1 MHDLNTACGGR
12 GAAAPGSFLVGS
24 RKCERERGG
33 LWRVYVVSV
42 EGEEGEDGTLLPRE
56 RREGEIHILFKLR
69 ARVRHL
75 NSGVEIFSQVEIPQ
89 EAAYSI
95 IEVLAEKYGEKLV

>member
-1 MHDLNTACGGR
+1 M
-12 GAAAPGSFLVGS
+12 
-24 RKCERERGG
+24 ERS
-33 LWRVYVVSV
+33 L
-42 EGEEGEDGTLLPRE
+42 RE

-95 IEVLAEKYGEKLV
+95 IEVLAEKYGGKPVQGESFVTIASFISNASRV